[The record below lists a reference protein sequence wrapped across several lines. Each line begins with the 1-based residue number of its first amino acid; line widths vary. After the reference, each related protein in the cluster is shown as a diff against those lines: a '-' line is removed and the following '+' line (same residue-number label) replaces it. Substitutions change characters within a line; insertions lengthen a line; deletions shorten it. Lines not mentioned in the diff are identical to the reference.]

1 MTFSKGKLMS
11 DIFTSTVAAL
21 STAHG
26 KAGIA
31 VIRVTGTECFDIVS
45 KVFVPRSKKSL
56 REYPSHTAVFG
67 DMLYEGDVVDSGLC
81 TVFFAPNSYTGED
94 TAELSCHGNDLCV
107 SLILSSLYAAGAVP
121 AGPGEFTRRAF
132 TGGKLTLSQAE
143 AVAELIDA
151 QSTAALKLSNAKVSG
166 KLSVEIED
174 ISSTLTSILASV
186 YAFIDYPD
194 EDLTDMS
201 KDEMGQALSDVK
213 ERLHKLCK
221 SYNSGRAVSC
231 GINTAIVG
239 LPNSGK
245 SSLLNMLTD
254 SDRAIVTDIAGT
266 TRDIITERVTLGN
279 ITLKLSDTAGIRQT
293 DDAVEKIGVER
304 AYGALREAELVLAVI
319 DGATSLCDGEKVLLS
334 ELSKEKDKNI
344 ILVINKNDLSEMP
357 EEKAEYIKAF
367 DTAFFASVSISAK
380 NGNGKEALSEK
391 INELYPAG
399 DELIKAGLVITG
411 ARIYAAVNRAY
422 EAVCDGLLTLES
434 YTQDLAGTDIERA
447 IACLSEADGRAVT
460 QEIVDNIFSRF
471 CVGK

>member
-1 MTFSKGKLMS
+1 MA

-21 STAHG
+21 STARG

-31 VIRVTGTECFDIVS
+31 VIRVTGSECFDIVS
-45 KVFVPRSKKSL
+45 KVFVPRSGKNL
-56 REYPSHTAVFG
+56 RDYRGHTAVFG

-107 SLILSSLYAAGAVP
+107 SLILSSLYAAGATP

-132 TGGKLTLSQAE
+132 TNGRLTLSQAE

-151 QSTAALKLSNAKVSG
+151 ESTASLKLSNAKVSG
-166 KLSVEIED
+166 KLSKEIES
-174 ISSTLTSILASV
+174 ITTSLTETLASV

-194 EDLTDMS
+194 EDLADMS
-201 KDEMGQALSDVK
+201 KEEMTEALENSRD
-213 ERLHKLCK
+213 RLLSLCK

-231 GINTAIVG
+231 GIDTAIVG

-266 TRDIITERVTLGN
+266 TRDVITEKVTLGN

-293 DDAVEKIGVER
+293 DDTVEKIGVSR
-304 AYGALREAELVLAVI
+304 AMDALENAELVLAVI
-319 DGATSLCDGEKVLLS
+319 DGSTPLCDGEREIV
-334 ELSKEKDKNI
+334 EILSKQQNKNI
-344 ILVINKNDLSEMP
+344 ILVINKNDISEMSD
-357 EEKAEYIKAF
+357 EKARFVAESSEN
-367 DTAFFASVSISAK
+367 FFAVVSVSAK
-380 NGNGKEALSEK
+380 NGDGKQALSEK

-399 DELIKAGLVITG
+399 DELIATGLVITG

-422 EAVCDGLLTLES
+422 TAVCDGLSTLEG

-447 IACLSEADGRAVT
+447 ISFLSEADGRKVT
-460 QEIVDNIFSRF
+460 EEIVDNIFSRF

>member
-1 MTFSKGKLMS
+1 MS

-21 STAHG
+21 STARG

-31 VIRVTGTECFDIVS
+31 VIRVTGPDCFDIVS
-45 KVFVPRSKKSL
+45 KVFVPRSKKAL
-56 REYPSHTAVFG
+56 RDYPTHTAVYG

-121 AGPGEFTRRAF
+121 AGAGEFTRRAF
-132 TGGKLTLSQAE
+132 TNGRISLSQAE

-151 QSTAALKLSNAKVSG
+151 QSTAALRLSNAKVSG
-166 KLSVEIED
+166 KLSREMDD
-174 ISSTLTSILASV
+174 ISNSLTNILASV

-194 EDLTDMS
+194 EDLADMS
-201 KDEMGQALSDVK
+201 KEEMKEALTVAK
-213 ERLHKLCK
+213 ERLCRLCK
-221 SYNSGRAVSC
+221 SYNSGRAISC

-245 SSLLNMLTD
+245 SSLLNTLTD

-266 TRDIITERVTLGN
+266 TRDVITEKVTLGN
-279 ITLKLSDTAGIRQT
+279 ITLNLSDTAGIRQT

-304 AYGALREAELVLAVI
+304 AYGAVRESELVLAVI
-319 DGATSLCDGEKVLLS
+319 DGAAPLCKEEKDILSFLS
-334 ELSKEKDKNI
+334 EQKDKNV
-344 ILVINKNDLSEMP
+344 ILVVNKNDIAPVSA
-357 EEKAEYIKAF
+357 EKAEYLESVSQG
-367 DTAFFASVSISAK
+367 FFAIVSISAK
-380 NGNGKEALSEK
+380 SGDGKDQLSEK

-399 DELIKAGLVITG
+399 DDLLSAGLVITG
-411 ARIYAAVNRAY
+411 ARIYAAVNGAY
-422 EAVCDGLLTLES
+422 NAVCEGLCTLEG

-447 IACLSEADGRAVT
+447 ISCLSEADGRKVT
-460 QEIVDNIFSRF
+460 EEIVDNIFSRF

>member
-1 MTFSKGKLMS
+1 MS
-11 DIFTSTVAAL
+11 DIFTSTIAAL
-21 STAHG
+21 STARG

-31 VIRVTGTECFDIVS
+31 VIRVTGTDCFDIVS
-45 KVFVPRSKKSL
+45 KVFVPRSKKRL
-56 REYPSHTAVFG
+56 RDHPSHTAVYG
-67 DMLYEGDVVDSGLC
+67 DMLFEGDVVDSGLC

-121 AGPGEFTRRAF
+121 AGAGEFTRRAF
-132 TGGKLTLSQAE
+132 TNGRLTLSQAE

-151 QSTAALKLSNAKVSG
+151 QSTAALRLSNAKVSG
-166 KLSVEIED
+166 KLSREMDD
-174 ISSTLTSILASV
+174 ISNSLTSILASV

-194 EDLTDMS
+194 EDLADMS
-201 KDEMGQALSDVK
+201 KDEMKEALLVAK
-213 ERLHKLCK
+213 ERLHRLCK

-266 TRDIITERVTLGN
+266 TRDIITEKVTLGN
-279 ITLKLSDTAGIRQT
+279 ITLNLSDTAGIRQT

-304 AYGALREAELVLAVI
+304 AYGAVKEAELVLAVI
-319 DGATSLCDGEKVLLS
+319 DGASSLCEEEKGILSFLS
-334 ELSKEKDKNI
+334 EQKDKNI
-344 ILVINKNDLSEMP
+344 ILVVNKNDISP
-357 EEKAEYIKAF
+357 VSAEKAEYLASC
-367 DTAFFASVSISAK
+367 AQSFFAAVSISAK
-380 NGNGKEALSEK
+380 SGDGKDKLSEK

-399 DELIKAGLVITG
+399 DDLLAAGLVITG
-411 ARIYAAVNRAY
+411 ARIYAAINGAY
-422 EAVCDGLLTLES
+422 NAVCEGLCTLDS

-447 IACLSEADGRAVT
+447 ISCLSEADGRKVT
-460 QEIVDNIFSRF
+460 EEIVDNIFSRF